1 MIEHRYRHRVRYRE
15 CDPMGVVYH
24 THFVDHFE
32 AARTEALRA
41 HGLAYRE
48 LEEAGIIMPVVELNV
63 RFLRPA
69 YYDDLIEVHVRFPHP
84 PSVRVT
90 TEYTV
95 RRLEPQRDEAALA
108 TGTVVLCFLD
118 RERGRPMLAPEQVQ
132 KVFAGH
138 YDS

>member
-1 MIEHRYRHRVRYRE
+1 MIEHRYLHRVRYRE
-15 CDPMGVVYH
+15 CDPMRVVYH

-95 RRLEPQRDEAALA
+95 RRLEPRPEESPLA
-108 TGTVVLCFLD
+108 TGVVVLCFID
-118 RERGRPMLAPEQVQ
+118 AARQRPIAAPERVHE
-132 KVFAGH
+132 VFAGH
-138 YDS
+138 Y